1 MAQNGQEALDRL
13 KNVNVDLILM
23 DLRMPVMNG
32 YEAASIIKND
42 ERLKKIPLIALTASV
57 MGKDL
62 EKVSKY
68 GFDGYLR
75 KPVILDDLIE
85 ELGKYL
91 KYQFLN
97 NDISFEKDST
107 VIDNNK
113 LKFVINELE
122 NSFKDE
128 WLSIKDGGDFSLMEE
143 FANKLINL
151 SMEQDI
157 YMLKDYSEELVK
169 NINSF
174 DIEKVDY
181 LMNTY
186 LELIENLKGKLEK

>member
-1 MAQNGQEALDRL
+1 
-13 KNVNVDLILM
+13 
-23 DLRMPVMNG
+23 MNG

-42 ERLKKIPLIALTASV
+42 EKLKKIPLIALTASV

-91 KYQFLN
+91 KYQFLD
-97 NDISFEKDST
+97 NDISLEKDSS
-107 VIDNNK
+107 VIDNNN

-122 NSFKDE
+122 NSFKEE
-128 WLSIKDGGDFSLMEE
+128 WLNIKDGGDFSLIEE

-151 SMEQDI
+151 SIEQDI

>member
-1 MAQNGQEALDRL
+1 M
-13 KNVNVDLILM
+13 
-23 DLRMPVMNG
+23 
-32 YEAASIIKND
+32 
-42 ERLKKIPLIALTASV
+42 
-57 MGKDL
+57 
-62 EKVSKY
+62 
-68 GFDGYLR
+68 
-75 KPVILDDLIE
+75 
-85 ELGKYL
+85 
-91 KYQFLN
+91 
-97 NDISFEKDST
+97 
-107 VIDNNK
+107 
-113 LKFVINELE
+113 E